1 MAALTPTATYTAQT
15 APSVTSYLDFNKTG
29 GKLRTFLVEDTIGGS
44 DATADT
50 KKLLRLPKG
59 FTLIPS
65 LSYVT
70 LEDPGTTLTLD
81 LGDND
86 ASATDADRYCND
98 LVLSAGG
105 NVGLASALATFG
117 VAATRPFK
125 TTSECDLTATYVSVS
140 TPTAAAKILYV
151 IVGTLE

>member
-1 MAALTPTATYTAQT
+1 MAVLTPTSTYTAQT
-15 APSVTSYLDFNKTG
+15 APSVTTYLDYNETG
-29 GKLRTFLVEDTIGGS
+29 GKLRTFLVEDIISGT
-44 DATADT
+44 DATSDT
-50 KKLLRLPKG
+50 KKILRLPKG
-59 FTLIPS
+59 FTMIPS

-86 ASATDADRYCND
+86 TAGTDADRYCND
-98 LVLSAGG
+98 LVLSSGG
-105 NVGLASALATFG
+105 NVGLASALGTFG

-140 TPTAAAKILYV
+140 TPTASAKILYV